1 MLKSLQNALKIKE
14 TRNRLLYT
22 FMMLVVI
29 RFGSNLP
36 IPGVN
41 TEYLKNF
48 FEQQRQATGNA
59 FSFFSAITG
68 GYF

>member
-1 MLKSLQNALKIKE
+1 MLKSLRNALKVEDIRK
-14 TRNRLLYT
+14 RLLFT

-41 TEYLKNF
+41 TE
-48 FEQQRQATGNA
+48 
-59 FSFFSAITG
+59 
-68 GYF
+68 